1 MEKSN
6 GSNNKLIILI
16 SIGVVIILISTAYT
30 LIIQKIEGEAV
41 INEQMGRSIK
51 SAVNE
56 SRQEV
61 DAMKAR
67 LDDVE
72 KNNKALQ
79 EEISELQDILKSL
92 TAPTKAQ
99 LRAAERH
106 LRIQEGLKGYYSD
119 YTSAWAGVE
128 REMQMEGK

>member
-67 LDDVE
+67 LEDVE
-72 KNNKALQ
+72 KNNKA
-79 EEISELQDILKSL
+79 LQDILKSL

-99 LRAAERH
+99 LRAAEKH
-106 LRIQEGLKGYYSD
+106 LRIQEGLKGYYPD
-119 YTSAWAGVE
+119 YTSAWVGVE

>member
-67 LDDVE
+67 LEDVE

-99 LRAAERH
+99 LRAAEKH
-106 LRIQEGLKGYYSD
+106 LRIQEGLKGYYPD
-119 YTSAWAGVE
+119 YTSAWVGVE